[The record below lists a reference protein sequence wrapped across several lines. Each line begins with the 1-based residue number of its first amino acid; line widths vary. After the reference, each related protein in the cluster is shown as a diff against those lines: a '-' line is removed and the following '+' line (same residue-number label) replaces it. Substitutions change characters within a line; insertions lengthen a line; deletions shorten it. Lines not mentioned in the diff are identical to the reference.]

1 MKEYLPEGSKERY
14 GTHAQRSDAFTLP
27 YLERALERGTVLEA
41 PVLLCDD
48 KMDLHVA
55 LGAYMG
61 IIPRAEVAYLP
72 NDAPVKDIAILT
84 RVGKTVAFCVTAI
97 ERRTDGAP
105 RILLSRRQAQR
116 ECYHTYVAAL
126 RPGDV
131 VRAKVSHI
139 ESFGVFLDIGC
150 GTTALLPV
158 DAISVSRI
166 SHPRL
171 RFSVGD
177 EFSVVIKS
185 IDADGR
191 IYASRKELLG
201 TWEENAALF
210 SAGQTVAGT
219 VRSIEPYGIFV
230 ELTPNLTG
238 LAEYK
243 EGIKENE
250 TASVYI
256 KSILPE
262 RMKIK
267 LIVIDSHH
275 TPLPLSPRGFH
286 PNETPRHISSWC
298 YSPPSAVRRV
308 ETVFDE

>member
-1 MKEYLPEGSKERY
+1 MKGYLPEGSARPRPMAE
-14 GTHAQRSDAFTLP
+14 AFTLCA
-27 YLERALERGTVLEA
+27 LERAKERGSILEA

-48 KMDLHVA
+48 KMNLHVA
-55 LGAYMG
+55 LGEYVG
-61 IIPRAEVAYLP
+61 IIPRDEAVYLP
-72 NDAPVKDIAILT
+72 NGAPVKDIAILT
-84 RVGKTVAFCVTAI
+84 RVGKTVAFCVEAI
-97 ERRTDGAP
+97 ERREGLPP
-105 RILLSRRQAQR
+105 RILLSRRRAQR
-116 ECYHTYVAAL
+116 ECFAAYITTL
-126 RPGDV
+126 RAGDV
-131 VRAKVSHI
+131 VRAKVTHI

-158 DAISVSRI
+158 DAISISRI

-177 EFSVVIKS
+177 EISVVIRS
-185 IDADGR
+185 IDSEGR
-191 IYASRKELLG
+191 IYTTRKELLG

-230 ELTPNLTG
+230 ELTENLTG

-243 EGIKENE
+243 EGVKENE
-250 TASVYI
+250 IASVYI

-267 LIVIDSHH
+267 LVIIDSHAEGV
-275 TPLPLSPRGFH
+275 PLPTRGFR
-286 PNETPRHISSWC
+286 PEETPRHIDIWR
-298 YSPPSAVRRV
+298 YSPDASKRRI
-308 ETVFDE
+308 ESVFEA